1 MIARLLLVA
10 TATLALVAPAAAQDF
25 AITNATVATGDGSAP
40 VENATVVVQNGRVV
54 AAGFY
59 GAVLSR
65 DGGQAVVSFATPG
78 TLQHLCE

>member
-54 AAGFY
+54 AAGA
-59 GAVLSR
+59 GL
-65 DGGQAVVSFATPG
+65 ATPAGGEVIDGSGKWG
-78 TLQHLCE
+78 TPGWWTSMG

>member
-40 VENATVVVQNGRVV
+40 VENATVVVHTAELAVIAHPARRVR
-54 AAGFY
+54 
-59 GAVLSR
+59 LT
-65 DGGQAVVSFATPG
+65 AT
-78 TLQHLCE
+78 